1 MITNRGQ
8 RKSVLISATGMFRG
22 ITNGISSEVLSIM
35 DFRPDVPSVIKDTS
49 QSVHNGSFF
58 RAASSESVDM
68 ARRDVDNEIF
78 VMSDSPMFS
87 NVLDNSSS
95 KINIT
100 NSGRSES
107 PKVDLLLGDDSIARK
122 IKSSEG
128 SKGTTETVTGQIEFV
143 VRVKTDDGS
152 QLSEKTASNFA
163 LVARI
168 EIEQSLGVLDI
179 GAKIEFHTSRKGDFI
194 GELNETRSSSE
205 SNDNSLFSRVNK
217 G

>member
-8 RKSVLISATGMFRG
+8 RKSELISAAIMFRG
-22 ITNGISSEVLSIM
+22 ITNGIRSEVLSIM
-35 DFRPDVPSVIKDTS
+35 DFRPNVPSVIKDTS
-49 QSVHNGSFF
+49 QSIHNGSSF
-58 RAASSESVDM
+58 RAASSESVDL
-68 ARRDVDNEIF
+68 ARRNVDNEIF
-78 VMSDSPMFS
+78 MMSDSPMFS

-95 KINIT
+95 EVNIT

-107 PKVDLLLGDDSIARK
+107 PKVDLLLRDDSIARK

-143 VRVKTDDGS
+143 VRIKTEEGS
-152 QLSEKTASNFA
+152 HLSEKAGSNFG

-179 GAKIEFHTSRKGDFI
+179 GAKIEFHTSRKGNFI
-194 GELNETRSSSE
+194 GELNETGSSSE